1 MKNIKDFF
9 IENKDYSIVIVRIG
23 LALVLL
29 WFGTHQLINPE
40 SFLGYIPQWLYSH
53 EPQMM
58 HEHSLQ
64 LMHNIPK
71 PSVHFI
77 LMFNGIF
84 EVIIGSLLL
93 IGIYTRIIASIA
105 ALHLFF
111 IALSLGYNDIAIRDL
126 GLTMMAVSL
135 IFSGAGILSLDN
147 KIIEIR

>member
-9 IENKDYSIVIVRIG
+9 IDNKDYSIAIVRIG

-29 WFGTHQLINPE
+29 WFGIHQLINPE
-40 SFLGYIPQWLYSH
+40 SFLGYMPQWLYSH

-64 LMHNIPK
+64 LMHNVPK

-84 EVIIGSLLL
+84 EVIIGLALL
-93 IGIYTRIIASIA
+93 IGIYTRIIAFIA
-105 ALHLFF
+105 ALHLLS
-111 IALSLGYNDIAIRDL
+111 IAFSLGYNDIAIRDL
-126 GLTMMAVSL
+126 GLTMMAISL
-135 IFSGAGILSLDN
+135 IFSGGGILSLDN
-147 KIIEIR
+147 KIKKE

>member
-84 EVIIGSLLL
+84 EVVIGSLLL
-93 IGIYTRIIASIA
+93 IGIYTRIIASIV
-105 ALHLFF
+105 ALHLIS
-111 IALSLGYNDIAIRDL
+111 IAFSLGYNDIAIRDL

-147 KIIEIR
+147 KLAYK